1 VLIFRARISSPQFM
15 LSFNFYK
22 KLLIGFVI
30 SLAILITVMVVGI
43 GIIKKLNTS
52 DDWVAHTYEVIDLT
66 HLVSDSFHDIEV
78 EQSLFNQTQ
87 NQQILKSIING
98 SGKLK
103 TQIKKLRTLT
113 NDNPSQTK
121 RIDLLNNCL
130 QQQLLAY
137 INPNQAGFG
146 KAEITARLQETVKA
160 SANCKAIVDDIIN
173 TEKTLLTQRKQLS
186 QGNSNLA
193 FEIIFFSSVLDIIFL
208 GGLYFFIRKTFKDKQ
223 IITDKLKISEAK
235 FASAFSDSASGM
247 AIVSLEGEWME
258 VNNYLERLLGYS
270 KEELYK
276 TTFIA
281 ITHPDDIP
289 RNLELLKKVQA
300 GEINQF
306 QIEKRLI
313 HKDGMP
319 IWVMVNISIIHN
331 LQGKSFAVSQVID
344 ISALKELMG
353 RMELKNTELSHTAS
367 QLTEKLTQL
376 EDFNNIVAHNLRG
389 PVKTIEYVLQLIAEE
404 ESEDEKQ
411 QYMAMLSE
419 ISNSLNGT
427 LDDLLKVLEIKLDK
441 TIKSDRCVLQDVTAN
456 ISLLLKG
463 DILKA
468 NAIITTEFDVKRI
481 YLDSIFY
488 NLVSNSLKYRRDNV
502 RVEIKISSKED
513 GEKTILVFEDN
524 GIGIDL
530 AKYGKD
536 VFKLNKVFHSGF
548 DSKGVG
554 LFITKNQIEAH
565 GGTIQVESDPGYGT
579 KFTIALVNSLHH
591 VEELA
596 AGL

>member
-1 VLIFRARISSPQFM
+1 MIFRTGTLPQRFVT
-15 LSFNFYK
+15 FFTFYK
-22 KLLIGFVI
+22 KLLIGFIV
-30 SLAILITVMVVGI
+30 SLVILITVMAVGI
-43 GIIKKLNTS
+43 DIIKKLNTS
-52 DDWVAHTYEVIDLT
+52 DDWVAHTYEVIDLA
-66 HLVSDSFHDIEV
+66 HLAADNYDEV
-78 EQSLFNQTQ
+78 EVRQSLFDQTH
-87 NQQILKSIING
+87 NQQILNAAKNA

-103 TQIKKLRTLT
+103 TQIEKLRALT
-113 NDNPSQTK
+113 IDNPSQTR
-121 RIDLLNNCL
+121 RIDLLRNCL
-130 QQQLLAY
+130 EHTGSERVQPKQMVGTYRQDC
-137 INPNQAGFG
+137 QA
-146 KAEITARLQETVKA
+146 IL
-160 SANCKAIVDDIIN
+160 NDIVN
-173 TEKTLLTQRKQLS
+173 TEKTLLKQRKQS
-186 QGNSNLA
+186 SRGNSNLA
-193 FEIIFFSSVLDIIFL
+193 FEIIFVSSLLDIVFL
-208 GGLYFFIRKTFKDKQ
+208 GGLYFFIKKTFREKQ
-223 IITDKLKISEAK
+223 TITDRLKISEAK

-276 TTFIA
+276 TTFLA

-289 RNLELLKKVQA
+289 ANRELLKRVQA

-313 HKDGMP
+313 HKDGTP
-319 IWVMVNISIIHN
+319 IWVMVNVSIIHN
-331 LQGKSFAVSQVID
+331 LQGESFAVSQIID

-353 RMELKNTELSHTAS
+353 KMELKNTELSHTAN

-389 PVKTIEYVLQLIAEE
+389 PVKTIGYVLQLIAEE

-419 ISNSLNGT
+419 ISNSLNDT

-441 TIKSDRCVLQDVTAN
+441 TIKSDSCALQDVTDN

-468 NAIITTEFDVKRI
+468 NALITTHFDVKRI
-481 YLDSIFY
+481 NFPRIYLESIFY
-488 NLVSNSLKYRRDNV
+488 NLVSNSLKYRRDDV
-502 RVEIKISSKED
+502 QVEIKISSTES
-513 GEKTILVFEDN
+513 GEKTFLIFEDN

-530 AKYGKD
+530 ARHGKD
-536 VFKLNKVFHSGF
+536 IFKLNKVFHSGF

-565 GGTIQVESDPGYGT
+565 GGTIEVESVPGCGT
-579 KFTIALVNSLHH
+579 KFTIALVNSSQQ

-596 AGL
+596 ASL